1 MRVRVFIPDRADV
14 PAVSEV
20 VARRL
25 GPARAANTTI
35 CSPLAVAEAKVEIE
49 VTARKRR
56 AESIRVAR

>member
-1 MRVRVFIPDRADV
+1 V

-56 AESIRVAR
+56 AGNAC